1 MNKTTVMKWMTAVSL
16 FLFILSISILFV
28 IFYRPL
34 YSMAIGWFDI
44 ETMTGLSKFQL
55 ESNYQQLMDYLT
67 KPWVAQL
74 VMTDFSSSE
83 QGLFHFHEV
92 KTLFML
98 DYVAVVVTL
107 VPLYFGVKWLQK
119 EGKLWLLLN
128 PLKLLMMLPF
138 VVLTM
143 VVFFFDSLFI
153 LFHKLFFNN
162 DAWIFDVRTDP
173 IIAALPQDFFLVCFA
188 AVFILLMLGL
198 FLAYTAIK
206 NSLKPR
212 QSYS

>member
-1 MNKTTVMKWMTAVSL
+1 MNKTRVIKWVTAISL
-16 FLFILSISILFV
+16 FLFILSVSILFV

-44 ETMTGLSKFQL
+44 ESMTGLSKLQL

-67 KPWVAQL
+67 KPWVSQL
-74 VMTDFSSSE
+74 AMTNFPSSE
-83 QGLFHFHEV
+83 QGLFHFYEV
-92 KTLFML
+92 KRLFMV
-98 DYVAVVVTL
+98 DYVVVVVTL
-107 VPLYFGVKWLQK
+107 GILYYGAQWLQR

-128 PLKLLMMLPF
+128 PLKLLLMLPF

-143 VVFFFDSLFI
+143 VAFFFDPLFV
-153 LFHKLFFNN
+153 LFHKVFFNN

-173 IIAALPQDFFLVCFA
+173 VIAALPQDFFLVCFA

-198 FLAYTAIK
+198 FLAHTAIK

-212 QSYS
+212 Q

>member
-1 MNKTTVMKWMTAVSL
+1 MNKTRVIKWLTAISL
-16 FLFILSISILFV
+16 FLFILSVSILFV

-44 ETMTGLSKFQL
+44 ESMTGLSKLQL

-67 KPWVAQL
+67 KPWVSQL
-74 VMTDFSSSE
+74 VMTNFPSSE

-92 KTLFML
+92 KRLFMV
-98 DYVAVVVTL
+98 DYVVVVVTL
-107 VPLYFGVKWLQK
+107 GIVYYGAKWLQK

-128 PLKLLMMLPF
+128 PLKLLLMLPF

-143 VVFFFDSLFI
+143 VVFFFDSLFV
-153 LFHKLFFNN
+153 LFHKVFFNN

-173 IIAALPQDFFLVCFA
+173 VIAALPQDFFLVCFA

-198 FLAYTAIK
+198 FLAHTAIK

-212 QSYS
+212 Q

>member
-1 MNKTTVMKWMTAVSL
+1 MNKTRVIKWVTAISL
-16 FLFILSISILFV
+16 FLFILSVSILFV

-44 ETMTGLSKFQL
+44 ESMTGLSKLQL

-67 KPWVAQL
+67 KPWVSQL
-74 VMTDFSSSE
+74 VMTNFPSSE

-92 KTLFML
+92 KRLFMV
-98 DYVAVVVTL
+98 DYVVVVVTL
-107 VPLYFGVKWLQK
+107 GILYYGAKWLQR

-128 PLKLLMMLPF
+128 PLKLLLMLPF

-143 VVFFFDSLFI
+143 VAFFFDPLFVF
-153 LFHKLFFNN
+153 FHKVFFNN

-173 IIAALPQDFFLVCFA
+173 VIAALPQDFFLVCFA

-198 FLAYTAIK
+198 FLAHTAIK

-212 QSYS
+212 Q